1 MNKKHKWSSI
11 TGKRLEQEEILRGVS
26 AQYSKGDK
34 DERQDVVL
42 VALKKFYKPC
52 FVPLAQLSKMKAD
65 GDITHIN
72 YCGCRVSINP

>member
-1 MNKKHKWSSI
+1 MIKKRYSEVFQLSI
-11 TGKRLEQEEILRGVS
+11 AKVIRM
-26 AQYSKGDK
+26 KDK
-34 DERQDVVL
+34 LYVVL